1 MKHLQ
6 WWSNLLSSKRKTT
19 PKMKEVIRALEA
31 DVSDLK
37 ESKKV
42 RRRIYQIKSFGQFVL

>member
-6 WWSNLLSSKRKTT
+6 WWSNLLSSKRTT
-19 PKMKEVIRALEA
+19 MPKMKEVIRALQA